1 MEHKHE
7 SDSDGAMTHHGAS
20 AIQAPGESRRHRSMT
35 DLAQR
40 PLDGAAFYWL
50 VAAMFSVTLGYG
62 VLLPVLPFLLERLLN
77 DPNEAAIS
85 YHTGW
90 LMGTFMF
97 ALFVCA
103 PLWGFVSDRIG
114 RRAVIMVG
122 LGGHILSL
130 ALFALVQSLWLA
142 YLARAL
148 SGMFLSAVLPVAQ
161 AYVSETSS
169 EKTLGRRLAWTSAA
183 SLSGSV
189 VGPALSGGIYAVGRA
204 LDWGGLA
211 GANMSALPLF
221 AAALFGLPVLLGI
234 ITKLPVSA
242 PFVKP
247 EESKGQV
254 PHGRQ
259 GWQLFALLTLSLIVM
274 FGHGGFE
281 VGITLQGRQVF
292 GHDPY
297 QIGLMFA
304 MCAVVMILVQ
314 TAVYVRPGFLSRFRG
329 TYIVVP
335 SLTAMTLG
343 FLFLP
348 GAHDGLLMSLL
359 VALIAGG
366 VGMWSAASNT
376 FLALGTRKNL
386 GIALGL
392 QTAAASVGQGLG
404 SVTGGSLYAVLTGS
418 SFLVMAGLMLTG
430 ALLGFLWNRFG
441 TR

>member
-1 MEHKHE
+1 ML
-7 SDSDGAMTHHGAS
+7 ARATH
-20 AIQAPGESRRHRSMT
+20 
-35 DLAQR
+35 R

-50 VAAMFSVTLGYG
+50 VTAMFSVTLGYG
-62 VLLPVLPFLLERLLN
+62 VLLPVLPFLLERLLS

-97 ALFVCA
+97 ALFVFA
-103 PLWGFVSDRIG
+103 PLWGYVSDRIG
-114 RRAVIMVG
+114 RRTVIMVG

-142 YLARAL
+142 YLVRAL

-189 VGPALSGGIYAVGRA
+189 VGPALSGGIYAAGGA
-204 LDWGGLA
+204 LDWGGLT
-211 GANMSALPLF
+211 GVDLNALPLF
-221 AAALFGLPVLLGI
+221 VAALFGLPVLLGI
-234 ITKLPVSA
+234 MTKLPVSA
-242 PFVKP
+242 PSVLQR
-247 EESKGQV
+247 ESKGQV

-259 GWQLFALLTLSLIVM
+259 GWQLFALLTLNLIVM

-281 VGITLQGRQVF
+281 VGITLNGRLALNQTPA
-292 GHDPY
+292 D
-297 QIGLMFA
+297 IGLMFA
-304 MCAVVMILVQ
+304 MCSVVMILVQ
-314 TAVYVRPGFLSRFRG
+314 TAVYMWPGFLRRFQG

-335 SLTAMTLG
+335 SLAAMGLG
-343 FLFLP
+343 LLFLS
-348 GAHDGLLMSLL
+348 GAKDGLLMSLL
-359 VALIAGG
+359 VTLIAGG

-376 FLALGTRKNL
+376 FLARDTRKNL
-386 GIALGL
+386 GMALGL
-392 QTAAASVGQGLG
+392 QTAFASVGQGFG
-404 SVTGGSLYAVLTGS
+404 SVAGGSLYAVLASS

-430 ALLGFLWNRFG
+430 ALAGFLWNRFE

>member
-1 MEHKHE
+1 ML
-7 SDSDGAMTHHGAS
+7 ARATH
-20 AIQAPGESRRHRSMT
+20 
-35 DLAQR
+35 R

-50 VAAMFSVTLGYG
+50 VTAMFSVTLGYG
-62 VLLPVLPFLLERLLN
+62 VLLPVLPFLLERLLS

-97 ALFVCA
+97 ALFVFA
-103 PLWGFVSDRIG
+103 PLWGYVSDRIG
-114 RRAVIMVG
+114 RRTVIMVG

-142 YLARAL
+142 YLVRAL

-189 VGPALSGGIYAVGRA
+189 VGPALSGGIYAAGGA
-204 LDWGGLA
+204 LDWGGLT
-211 GANMSALPLF
+211 GVDLNALPLF
-221 AAALFGLPVLLGI
+221 VAALFGLPVLLGI
-234 ITKLPVSA
+234 MTKLPVSA
-242 PFVKP
+242 PSVLQR
-247 EESKGQV
+247 ESKGQV

-259 GWQLFALLTLSLIVM
+259 GWQLFALLTLNLIVM

-281 VGITLQGRQVF
+281 VGITLNGRLALNQTPA
-292 GHDPY
+292 D
-297 QIGLMFA
+297 IGLMFA
-304 MCAVVMILVQ
+304 MCSVVMILVQ
-314 TAVYVRPGFLSRFRG
+314 TAVYMWPGFLRRFQG

-335 SLTAMTLG
+335 SLAAMGLG
-343 FLFLP
+343 LLFLS
-348 GAHDGLLMSLL
+348 GAKDGLLMSLL
-359 VALIAGG
+359 VTLIAGG

-376 FLALGTRKNL
+376 FLARDTRKNL
-386 GIALGL
+386 GMALGL
-392 QTAAASVGQGLG
+392 QTAFASVGQGFG
-404 SVTGGSLYAVLTGS
+404 SVAGGSLYAVLTGS
-418 SFLVMAGLMLTG
+418 SFLVMAALMLTG
-430 ALLGFLWNRFG
+430 ALAGFFWNRFE

>member
-1 MEHKHE
+1 
-7 SDSDGAMTHHGAS
+7 MTHPGPA
-20 AIQAPGESRRHRSMT
+20 AIQAPGQGWHHGNMT
-35 DLAQR
+35 DVTQR
-40 PLDGAAFYWL
+40 PLDGAAFHWL
-50 VAAMFSVTLGYG
+50 VAAMFTVTLGYG
-62 VLLPVLPFLLERLLN
+62 VLLPVLPFLLERMLN
-77 DPNEAAIS
+77 EPNEAAIS

-90 LMGTFMF
+90 LMGAFMF
-97 ALFVCA
+97 ALFVFA
-103 PLWGFVSDRIG
+103 PLWGHVSDRIG
-114 RRAVIMVG
+114 RRSVIMVG

-142 YLARAL
+142 YVVRVF

-189 VGPALSGGIYAVGRA
+189 VGPALSGGIYSVGGA
-204 LDWGGLA
+204 LGGSGVTGGDLY
-211 GANMSALPLF
+211 ALPLF
-221 AAALFGLPVLLGI
+221 VAALFGLPVLLGVMM
-234 ITKLPVSA
+234 KLPVSA
-242 PFVKP
+242 PSAQP
-247 EESKGQV
+247 HEHRGEV

-259 GWQLFALLTLSLIVM
+259 AWPLFALLTLSLIVM

-304 MCAVVMILVQ
+304 MCSVVMILVQ
-314 TAVYVRPGFLSRFRG
+314 TAVYIWPGFLKRFRG

-335 SLTAMTLG
+335 SLAAMGLG

-359 VALIAGG
+359 VVLIAGG

-376 FLALGTRKNL
+376 FLARGRRKNL
-386 GIALGL
+386 GMALGL
-392 QTAAASVGQGLG
+392 QTAAASVGQGFG
-404 SVTGGSLYAVLTGS
+404 SVAGGSLYAMLTDS

-430 ALLGFLWNRFG
+430 ALLGFLWNMFR

>member
-1 MEHKHE
+1 VRV
-7 SDSDGAMTHHGAS
+7 TT
-20 AIQAPGESRRHRSMT
+20 Q
-35 DLAQR
+35 
-40 PLDGAAFYWL
+40 LDGAAFYWL
-50 VAAMFSVTLGYG
+50 VAAMFTVTLGYG

-85 YHTGW
+85 HHTGW

-97 ALFVCA
+97 ALFVFA
-103 PLWGFVSDRIG
+103 PLWGYVSDRIG
-114 RRAVIMVG
+114 RRIVIMVG

-142 YLARAL
+142 YLVRAL

-189 VGPALSGGIYAVGRA
+189 VGPALSGGIYAVGGA
-204 LDWGGLA
+204 LGGSGLT
-211 GANMSALPLF
+211 GGDLNALPLF
-221 AAALFGLPVLLGI
+221 VAALFGLPVLLGL
-234 ITKLPVSA
+234 TMKLPVSA
-242 PFVKP
+242 PSVQP
-247 EESKGQV
+247 HEPKGQM

-259 GWQLFALLTLSLIVM
+259 AWQLFALLTLNLIVM

-281 VGITLQGRQVF
+281 VGITLNGRQALNQSPA
-292 GHDPY
+292 H
-297 QIGLMFA
+297 IGLMFA
-304 MCAVVMILVQ
+304 MCSVVMILVQ
-314 TAVYVRPGFLSRFRG
+314 TAVYMCPGFLRRFQG

-335 SLTAMTLG
+335 SLTAMGLG

-348 GAHDGLLMSLL
+348 GAKDGFLMSVL
-359 VALIAGG
+359 VVLIAGG

-376 FLALGTRKNL
+376 FLARDTRKNL
-386 GIALGL
+386 GMALGL
-392 QTAAASVGQGLG
+392 QTAAASVGQGFG
-404 SVTGGSLYAVLTGS
+404 SVAGGSLYAVLTGS

-430 ALLGFLWNRFG
+430 ALFGFLWNRFEIG
-441 TR
+441 